1 MLGNPTGKA
10 GGGGD
15 SSKED
20 KNLKPRGSCIT
31 SLMPNIS
38 K

>member
-1 MLGNPTGKA
+1 MLGNPTGK
-10 GGGGD
+10 GD

-20 KNLKPRGSCIT
+20 RNLKPRESCIT
-31 SLMPNIS
+31 SLVPNIS